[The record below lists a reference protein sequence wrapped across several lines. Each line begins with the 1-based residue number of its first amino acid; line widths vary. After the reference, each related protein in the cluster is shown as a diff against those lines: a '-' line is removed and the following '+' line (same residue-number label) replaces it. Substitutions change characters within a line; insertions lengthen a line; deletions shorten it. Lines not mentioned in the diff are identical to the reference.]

1 MVNRFTERA
10 RRVMVLATEEARSR
24 RHEAVGPEHVLMGLL
39 RDGGGSTAHVLEQL
53 HASPERLRAEVE
65 RVLSETPESATGG
78 EPTFSPALKAVLEVA
93 LSGKRRLTVSADLLL
108 LALAEG
114 HAPVRTIL
122 RASGADDR
130 RLMLMGVLMSRFRK
144 PVGDEEVSFV
154 ARSRWRI
161 QL

>member
-1 MVNRFTERA
+1 MVNRFTEQA
-10 RRVMVLATEEARSR
+10 RRVMILATEEARNR
-24 RHEAVGPEHVLMGLL
+24 RHEAVGPEHLLMGIL
-39 RDGGGSTAHVLEQL
+39 RDGGSSTVHMLEQL
-53 HASPERLRAEVE
+53 QVSPETLRAEVE
-65 RVLSETPESATGG
+65 RVLSETPGSSTGG
-78 EPTFSPALKAVLEVA
+78 DPTFSAALKVVLEVA
-93 LSGKRRLTVSADLLL
+93 LSGKRRLTVSTDLLL

-114 HAPVRTIL
+114 HAPIRAIL

-154 ARSRWRI
+154 ARSRGRI